1 MFKYHKANKKTGMR
15 NHLHTTMMNFSPFDL
30 RDNSYLEHLSK
41 ELKLRKAREG
51 ALLLRKDM
59 IESNKRSNYQNELDR
74 LSGEI
79 QRDNLPHN
87 TVEHLNDR
95 IKQLKSLVFV

>member
-15 NHLHTTMMNFSPFDL
+15 SHLHTTMMNFSPFDL

-41 ELKLRKAREG
+41 ELKLRKARE
-51 ALLLRKDM
+51 ASLLLRKDM

-87 TVEHLNDR
+87 TLEHLNDR
-95 IKQLKSLVFV
+95 IKQLKNLVFV